1 MKGAYYKIPFDFENL
16 MKKKDADK
24 IPLDVSVSQHIFM
37 LATTSFGECKFD
49 ETYGSEIWEIDFDL
63 LKTDNNL
70 KDLIAGT
77 LKKTITMH
85 EKRLV
90 LEDVEVFI
98 KDYNVSMS
106 GKRRMK
112 KKVKIDIKG
121 LISETNRPFFFSTS
135 FFVGPLS
142 Y

>member
-1 MKGAYYKIPFDFENL
+1 MKGSYYKMPLGFDNL

-24 IPLDVSVSQHIFM
+24 IPLDVSVSQHILM

-63 LKTDNNL
+63 LKTDNSL

-77 LKKTITMH
+77 LKKTITTH
-85 EKRLV
+85 EKRLL
-90 LEDVEVFI
+90 LEDVEVLI
-98 KDYNVSMS
+98 KDYNVSTL
-106 GKRRMK
+106 GKKRMK
-112 KKVKIDIKG
+112 KKVEIGIKG
-121 LISETNRPFFFSTS
+121 LISETSRPFFFSTS